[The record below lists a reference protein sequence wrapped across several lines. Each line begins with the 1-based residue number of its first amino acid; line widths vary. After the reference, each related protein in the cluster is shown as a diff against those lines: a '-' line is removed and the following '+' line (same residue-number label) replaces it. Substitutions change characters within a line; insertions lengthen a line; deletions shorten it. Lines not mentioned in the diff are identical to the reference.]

1 MKSILLIGMGKFGQ
15 ALGQNLLDMGVE
27 VMIVDKNEDII
38 NQLASKY
45 TDALIANCMNE
56 DNLKRLDI
64 PSFDAC
70 VVAIGEDFQSSLEI
84 TSLLKDLGAKW
95 VVSKAATEIQRKF
108 LLKNGADEVV
118 YPNRDLAEKLAV
130 KLNSKKVFDFI
141 ELNDEY
147 AIFEIAV
154 PMPWSGKKLIDLNPR
169 KKYGLNL
176 LTVKKGEEVVPSL
189 DANYVFQKGEHM
201 LVFGKTEDI
210 LAIEVESYFLF
221 VAQIELHGCGV
232 DFYNSGN
239 GRNGI
244 SVTLRHCLQRGT
256 LREEQGTC
264 QSNGFDGYF
273 FHSHSHKLIL

>member
-1 MKSILLIGMGKFGQ
+1 MKSVLLIGMGKFGQ
-15 ALGQNLLDMGVE
+15 TLGQNLLDMGVE

-38 NQLASKY
+38 NQLSAKY
-45 TDALIANCMNE
+45 ADALIANCMND

-95 VVSKAATEIQRKF
+95 VVSKAETEIQRKF

-118 YPNRDLAEKLAV
+118 YPDRDIAEKLAV

-147 AIFEIAV
+147 SIFEIAV
-154 PMPWSGKKLIDLNPR
+154 PSAWYGKKLIDLNPR

-176 LTVKKGEEVVPSL
+176 LTVKKGEDVVPSL
-189 DANYVFQKGEHM
+189 DANYVFQKDDHM
-201 LVFGKTEDI
+201 LVFGKTDDI
-210 LAIEVESYFLF
+210 LAF
-221 VAQIELHGCGV
+221 
-232 DFYNSGN
+232 
-239 GRNGI
+239 
-244 SVTLRHCLQRGT
+244 T
-256 LREEQGTC
+256 
-264 QSNGFDGYF
+264 
-273 FHSHSHKLIL
+273 KKW